1 MPHAGRGA
9 RQQPASGPRTLGTVV
24 MRTPMP
30 RMSRRG
36 RVTLFVLG
44 AVVLLFV
51 FLGWL
56 VDAWTGYLWFS
67 EVHYTSVF
75 TTVLWTRVG
84 LFLVFAALLGLL
96 LWVNLWLAYRIRP
109 LLRPHSPEQQSL
121 D

>member
-1 MPHAGRGA
+1 MPHAGPGA

-36 RVTLFVLG
+36 RVTLLVLG

-56 VDAWTGYLWFS
+56 VDAWTDYLWFA
-67 EVHYTSVF
+67 EVRYTSVF
-75 TTVLWTRVG
+75 TTVLWTRIG
-84 LFLVFAALLGLL
+84 LFLVFGAVIAAL
-96 LWVNLWLAYRIRP
+96 LWVNLWLAYRVRP
-109 LLRPHSPEQQSL
+109 LLR
-121 D
+121 